1 MYFVQR
7 KKNFVSDITNFE
19 PSFIFITGI
28 GLGMLY
34 LPFIGIVS
42 LYFEKRRSLALGI
55 AASGMGIGTFVYP
68 PFLTWLEEQMHWRGA
83 MIVLSGLLLN
93 IAVCGALARHVD
105 PPRIQHNDE
114 DKSEGKRSSV
124 SESGYSSS
132 ITESTEGN
140 MPSISSETAEEYCIF
155 PPELKQKLSTSSSKE
170 SDLSKITPKPIELI
184 SSSTEDLDN
193 LATIGHT
200 STDSNK
206 SITAVTLNSS
216 VQDKHE
222 MAQECQGSHHI
233 DTTNSTEKSIQ
244 IDVVDLNSYLPSST
258 QIESPSSNNKCLSN
272 REVFKNLVKNPYFV
286 TFAVSNFL
294 TCMTFLMPPVYM
306 ADRAKE
312 NGVEKSKAA
321 LALSMYGAGNL
332 FGRLAFGFLGDH
344 VLDGLSLNSI
354 CLIMCGVSTCL
365 SPLCGANAV
374 LHGMYGFTVGTFI
387 GKM

>member
-1 MYFVQR
+1 MNPV
-7 KKNFVSDITNFE
+7 
-19 PSFIFITGI
+19 
-28 GLGMLY
+28 LY
-34 LPFIGIVS
+34 LLQVS
-42 LYFEKRRSLALGI
+42 VSECYIYRSLASQVFTSKKRRSLALGI
-55 AASGMGIGTFVYP
+55 AASEMGIGTFVYP

-105 PPRIQHNDE
+105 PE

-170 SDLSKITPKPIELI
+170 SDLSKNTPKPIELI
-184 SSSTEDLDN
+184 SSSAEDLDN

-244 IDVVDLNSYLPSST
+244 IDVVHLNSYLPSST
-258 QIESPSSNNKCLSN
+258 QIESPSSNNKGLSN
-272 REVFKNLVKNPYFV
+272 REVFKNLVKNPY
-286 TFAVSNFL
+286 L
-294 TCMTFLMPPVYM
+294 
-306 ADRAKE
+306 
-312 NGVEKSKAA
+312 
-321 LALSMYGAGNL
+321 
-332 FGRLAFGFLGDH
+332 
-344 VLDGLSLNSI
+344 
-354 CLIMCGVSTCL
+354 
-365 SPLCGANAV
+365 
-374 LHGMYGFTVGTFI
+374 
-387 GKM
+387 